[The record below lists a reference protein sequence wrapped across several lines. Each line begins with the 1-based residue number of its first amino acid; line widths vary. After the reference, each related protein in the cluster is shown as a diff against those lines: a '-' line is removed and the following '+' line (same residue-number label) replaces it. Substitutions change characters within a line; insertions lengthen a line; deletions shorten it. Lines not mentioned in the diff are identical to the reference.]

1 VSVPPD
7 KLTWLRLT
15 AFSAPAV
22 PLALLLIPLTPVPA
36 QIAMGGRP

>member
-1 VSVPPD
+1 VSVPSD
-7 KLTWLRLT
+7 KLTWRRLT

-36 QIAMGGRP
+36 QMAMGGRP

>member
-1 VSVPPD
+1 MSVPPD
-7 KLTWLRLT
+7 KLIWWRLT

-36 QIAMGGRP
+36 QIAMSGRP